1 MRFRRC
7 GVMQATIDPSQYT
20 IIVPEA
26 TAISIYSRVDGA
38 IRDRVTTSRWVRW
51 NSSPGSV

>member
-1 MRFRRC
+1 MHPQRC
-7 GVMQATIDPSQYT
+7 GVVQATIDPSQYT

-38 IRDRVTTSRWVRW
+38 IRDRVTTSRWV
-51 NSSPGSV
+51 GSNT